1 MKPALRHP
9 LAIAAALTL
18 LGMPLAAMTQALAA
32 PLLPPVDAAAPPS
45 SPEVPATATELLP
58 PAASIAAP
66 KRPKICLVL
75 SGGGARGAAH
85 TGVLRVLE
93 ELRVPIH
100 CITGTSMGALV
111 GGAYATGM
119 SVDEMDEVNAGIT
132 VAKLFKEKPPRL
144 EMTMRR
150 KADDHANYIGPE
162 IGLGSEEGSLT
173 KGAVS
178 GVQLE
183 TVLRQLSK
191 VRGYRSFDAL
201 PIQFRAVAT
210 DLVTGKAVVFGE
222 GDMANVMRAS
232 MSVPGAVAPA
242 EINGMMLVD
251 GMLTSNLPVAAAR
264 ELGADVVIA
273 VNVGTPLLK
282 REQLSS
288 IFGVAGQ
295 MLSILTEQ
303 NVQASIA
310 SLKPGDILIS
320 PELGDYS
327 TADFNNLPKI
337 SPLGET
343 AARKVAE
350 QLSRYSVSPEEYA
363 LLRSQQS
370 APIFPDLKPVDEIR
384 FVNLKRVNPAEAQK
398 VLQTTVHEPIDQEE
412 LDADMR
418 RLYGTGDFEH
428 VNYRTLQEGDRRVLA
443 IDAMEKSWG
452 PTYLR
457 VGLAL
462 DTDFGSETNAN
473 LLASVRRTWI
483 NSMGAEWRT
492 DLSMGGNN
500 RLRSEFYQPFQAG
513 KSWFIA
519 PTVDLSQRLVSV
531 YEDNRKRAIYSL
543 YSGQVGLDIGRSFY
557 QYGVLRMG
565 VVGGRLKQDLD
576 TGDDLFGP
584 KPSRVKTGGLSANLV
599 MDRLDSVLFP
609 REGWHLRAN
618 LYNSNHKLGADLDYS
633 KWEAGLNAVYSV
645 GENSF
650 NFGLYGGGRLSG
662 ERVPGYDSL
671 KLGGFLRLSGFA
683 PNQLIGQELT
693 LARMLYYRRISQGS
707 LLEGLYGG
715 FSLET
720 GRINNPLIQS
730 NSEAWRRSASVF
742 IGTDTFV
749 GPLYLAYGRTFNGP
763 SSFYLLLGPAF

>member
-1 MKPALRHP
+1 MNPSLRHS
-9 LAIAAALTL
+9 LAIAAALAFVTAPTFA
-18 LGMPLAAMTQALAA
+18 GPAQAAESSVSPVLAVKLETSEAT
-32 PLLPPVDAAAPPS
+32 
-45 SPEVPATATELLP
+45 PASE
-58 PAASIAAP
+58 AP

-119 SVDEMDEVNAGIT
+119 SVDEMDEVNAGIS
-132 VAKLFKEKPPRL
+132 VAKLFREKPPRL

-150 KADDHANYIGPE
+150 KADDHANYLGPE
-162 IGLGSEEGSLT
+162 IGLGSAEASLT

-191 VRGYRSFDAL
+191 VRGYRGFDGL

-210 DLVTGKAVVFGE
+210 DLVTGKAVVFSE

-242 EINGMMLVD
+242 EIGGMMLVD

-327 TADFNNLPKI
+327 TADFDNLPKI
-337 SPLGET
+337 SPLGEA
-343 AARKVAE
+343 AARKVAD
-350 QLSRYSVSPEEYA
+350 QLSRYSLPAEEYA
-363 LLRSQQS
+363 LLRQQQS
-370 APIFPDLKPVDEIR
+370 APITPDLQPVDEIR
-384 FVNLKRVNPAEAQK
+384 FVNLKRVNPAEARK
-398 VLQTTVHEPIDQEE
+398 VMQTTINEPIDQEE

-428 VNYRTLQEGDRRVLA
+428 VNYRNLKEGDRRVLA
-443 IDAMEKSWG
+443 IDALEKSWG

-462 DTDFGSETNAN
+462 DSDFGSETNAS
-473 LLASVRRTWI
+473 LLASVRKTWI

-492 DLSMGGNN
+492 DLSVGGHN
-500 RLRSEFYQPFQAG
+500 RLRTEFYQPFEAG
-513 KSWFIA
+513 KNWFIA
-519 PTVDLSQRLVSV
+519 PTVDLAQRLVSV
-531 YEDNRKRAIYSL
+531 YEGERKLAIYSIA
-543 YSGQVGLDIGRSFY
+543 SGQIGLDLGRSFY
-557 QYGVLRMG
+557 QYGVMRMG
-565 VVGGRLKQDLD
+565 VVSGRLRQNLD
-576 TGDDLFGP
+576 TGDDLLGP
-584 KPSRVKTGGLSANLV
+584 KPSRVKTGGLTASLI

-609 REGWHLRAN
+609 RQGWHVRAN
-618 LYNSNHKLGADLDYS
+618 LYNSNRSLGADFAYS
-633 KWEAGLNAVYSV
+633 RWDTSLILAHSF
-645 GENSF
+645 GEDTF
-650 NFGLYGGGRLSG
+650 NLGLYGGGKLSG
-662 ERVPGYDSL
+662 ERIPGFDSL
-671 KLGGFLRLSGFA
+671 KLGGFLKLSGYA
-683 PNQLIGQELT
+683 PNQLLGQEMT
-693 LARMLYYRRISQGS
+693 FGRIMYYRRISQGS

-715 FSLET
+715 LSLEM
-720 GRINNPLIQS
+720 GRVNSPLLPT
-730 NSEAWRRSASVF
+730 NSDAWRRSASVF
-742 IGTDTFV
+742 VGTDTFV
-749 GPLYLAYGRTFNGP
+749 GPLYLGFGRSIDGP

>member
-1 MKPALRHP
+1 MPPVLRH
-9 LAIAAALTL
+9 LFAIAAAL
-18 LGMPLAAMTQALAA
+18 ALVAA
-32 PLLPPVDAAAPPS
+32 PGLLLAQPVETALTQPAAAS
-45 SPEVPATATELLP
+45 ALP
-58 PAASIAAP
+58 V

-119 SVDEMDEVNAGIT
+119 SVDEMDKVNADIT

-162 IGLGSEEGSLT
+162 IGLGSQEASLT

-191 VRGYRSFDAL
+191 VRGYYSFDAL
-201 PIQFRAVAT
+201 PIQFRALAT
-210 DLVTGKAVVFGE
+210 DLVTGKAVVFSE
-222 GDMANVMRAS
+222 GDIANVMRAS

-242 EINGMMLVD
+242 EIGGMMLVD

-282 REQLSS
+282 REQLNS

-320 PELGDYS
+320 PELGDFS
-327 TADFNNLPKI
+327 TADFDNLAKI
-337 SPLGET
+337 SPLGEA

-350 QLSRYSVSPEEYA
+350 QLSRYALPAEEYA
-363 LLRSQQS
+363 LLRSQQR
-370 APIFPDLKPVDEIR
+370 AAITPDLLPVDEIR

-398 VLQTTVHEPIDQEE
+398 VMQTAVNEPIDQEE
-412 LDADMR
+412 LDGDMR

-428 VNYRTLQEGDRRVLA
+428 VNFRTLKDGDRRVLA

-457 VGLAL
+457 VGIAL
-462 DTDFGSETNAN
+462 DSDFGSETNAS

-492 DLSMGGNN
+492 DLSLGGNN
-500 RLRSEFYQPFQAG
+500 RLRTEFYQPFEAG
-513 KSWFIA
+513 KNWFVA
-519 PTVDLSQRLVSV
+519 PTLDLSQRLVSI
-531 YEDNRKRAIYSL
+531 YEGESKRAIYSL
-543 YSGQVGLDIGRSFY
+543 FSGQVGLDIGRSFY

-565 VVGGRLKQDLD
+565 VVNGRLQQDLD
-576 TGDDLFGP
+576 TGDDLLGP
-584 KPSRVKTGGLSANLV
+584 KPSRVNTGGLAANLV

-609 REGWHLRAN
+609 REGWHARAN
-618 LYNSNHKLGADLDYS
+618 LYNSNRSLGADFAYS
-633 KWEAGLNAVYSV
+633 KWEASV
-645 GENSF
+645 IAAHSFGEDTF
-650 NFGLYGGGRLSG
+650 NLGLYGGGKLSG
-662 ERVPGYDSL
+662 ERIPGYDSL
-671 KLGGFLRLSGFA
+671 KLGGFLRLSGYA
-683 PNQLIGQELT
+683 PNQLLGQEMTFGRL
-693 LARMLYYRRISQGS
+693 MYYRRISQGR

-715 FSLET
+715 MSLEM
-720 GRINNPLIQS
+720 GRIKSPMIQT
-730 NSEAWRRSASVF
+730 NSDAWRRSASVF
-742 IGTDTFV
+742 VGTDTFV
-749 GPLYLAYGRTFNGP
+749 GPLYFGYGRAFDGP

>member
-1 MKPALRHP
+1 MNSALRHP
-9 LAIAAALTL
+9 LAIAASL
-18 LGMPLAAMTQALAA
+18 ALAA
-32 PLLPPVDAAAPPS
+32 VSGLALAQPAETAVAPLVAPPITPPVAANAEP
-45 SPEVPATATELLP
+45 V
-58 PAASIAAP
+58 

-85 TGVLRVLE
+85 TGVLKVLE
-93 ELRVPIH
+93 ELHVPIH

-119 SVDEMDEVNAGIT
+119 SVEEMDKVNADIT

-162 IGLGSEEGSLT
+162 IGLGSAEASLT

-310 SLKPGDILIS
+310 SLRPGDILIS

-327 TADFNNLPKI
+327 TGDFDNLPKI
-337 SPLGET
+337 SPLGEA
-343 AARKVAE
+343 AARNVAE
-350 QLSRYSVSPEEYA
+350 QLGRYSVPAEEYA
-363 LLRSQQS
+363 ALRRKQS
-370 APIFPDLKPVDEIR
+370 APVPPDLLPVDEIR

-428 VNYRTLQEGDRRVLA
+428 VNYRTLRDGERRVLA

-457 VGLAL
+457 VGIAL
-462 DTDFGSETNAN
+462 DSDFGSETNAN
-473 LLASVRRTWI
+473 LLASVRKTWI

-492 DLSMGGNN
+492 DISLGGSN
-500 RLRSEFYQPFQAG
+500 RLRTEFYQPFEAG
-513 KSWFIA
+513 KNWFVA
-519 PTVDLSQRLVSV
+519 PTLDLSQRLVSI
-531 YEDNRKRAIYSL
+531 YEGDRKRAIYSVV
-543 YSGQVGLDIGRSFY
+543 SGQAGLDIGRNFY

-565 VVGGRLKQDLD
+565 VVGGRLRQDLD
-576 TGDDLFGP
+576 TGDDLLGP
-584 KPSRVKTGGLSANLV
+584 KPSRVNTGGVQASLV

-609 REGWHLRAN
+609 RIGWHVRAN
-618 LYNSNHKLGADLDYS
+618 VYNSNRSLGADFAYS
-633 KWEAGLNAVYSV
+633 KWESSIIAAHSF
-645 GENSF
+645 GEDTF
-650 NFGLYGGGRLSG
+650 NLGLYGGGKLSG
-662 ERVPGYDSL
+662 ERIPGYDSL
-671 KLGGFLRLSGFA
+671 KLGGFLRLSGYA
-683 PNQLIGQELT
+683 PSQLLGQEMT
-693 LARMLYYRRISQGS
+693 LGRLMYYRRLSQGK

-715 FSLET
+715 LSLEM
-720 GRINNPLIQS
+720 GRIGSPVIQS
-730 NSEAWRRSASVF
+730 NSDAWKRSASVF
-742 IGTDTFV
+742 VGTDTFV
-749 GPLYLAYGRTFNGP
+749 GPLYFGYGRAFDGP

>member
-1 MKPALRHP
+1 MHPALRHP
-9 LAIAAALTL
+9 LAIAAALALAAEPGLALAQPAETAVT
-18 LGMPLAAMTQALAA
+18 PLAA
-32 PLLPPVDAAAPPS
+32 
-45 SPEVPATATELLP
+45 TAE
-58 PAASIAAP
+58 AV

-119 SVDEMDEVNAGIT
+119 SIDEMDAVNADIT

-150 KADDHANYIGPE
+150 KVDDHANYIGPE
-162 IGLGSEEGSLT
+162 IGLGSAEASLT

-210 DLVTGKAVVFGE
+210 DLVTGKAVVFNE

-327 TADFNNLPKI
+327 TADFDNLPKI

-350 QLSRYSVSPEEYA
+350 QLGRYSVPVEEYA
-363 LLRSQQS
+363 ALRRQQS
-370 APIFPDLKPVDEIR
+370 SPVPADLKPVDEIR

-428 VNYRTLQEGDRRVLA
+428 VNYRTLKEGARRVLA

-462 DTDFGSETNAN
+462 DSDFGSETNAS

-492 DLSMGGNN
+492 DLSVGGNN
-500 RLRSEFYQPFQAG
+500 RMRTEFYQPFEAG
-513 KSWFIA
+513 KNWFVA
-519 PTVDLSQRLVSV
+519 PTLDLSQRLLSV
-531 YEDNRKRAIYSL
+531 YEGNSKRAIYSL

-557 QYGVLRMG
+557 QYGVLKMG
-565 VVGGRLKQDLD
+565 VVGGRLQQNLD
-576 TGDDLFGP
+576 TGDELLRP
-584 KPSRVKTGGLSANLV
+584 KPSRVKTGGLSASLV

-609 REGWHLRAN
+609 RVGWHVRAN
-618 LYNSNHKLGADLDYS
+618 LYNSNHKLGADFDYS
-633 KWEAGLNAVYSV
+633 KWDASVNEVYSF
-645 GENSF
+645 GENTF
-650 NFGLYGGGRLSG
+650 NFGLYGGGKLGG
-662 ERVPGYDSL
+662 ERLPGYDNV
-671 KLGGFLRLSGFA
+671 KLGGFLRQSGFA
-683 PNQLIGQELT
+683 PNQLIGEELT
-693 LARMLYYRRISQGS
+693 LGRMLYYRRISQGS

-715 FSLET
+715 LSLEI
-720 GRINNPLIQS
+720 GRINRPLIQG

-742 IGTDTFV
+742 VGTDTFV
-749 GPLYLAYGRTFNGP
+749 GPLYLAYGRTVDGP